1 MDWLHEDGVLVENH
15 FTEFYSPTE
24 ISVADFLNRIG
35 AAFVETFKTW
45 RDGQFP
51 ALKRSWSSDYFNKI
65 LPGSPIERKPDIILL
80 DLPPPDPLLSF
91 SSKPAESGLTWL
103 NVRSVAEVTSRG
115 TFHQTLKNT
124 IDAKTYIM
132 FLTQHDR
139 NFVPML
145 SFFGDQCLLTVT
157 DRESQQYS
165 KVLQLGDGRRDDL
178 LSFFRVLIGFMF
190 GDESLLGIDTS
201 MTRNKEDK
209 IAEISVFDDKGR
221 AETFEVVAPL
231 YSVQSLLGRG
241 TKVWQVKKGKKHY
254 VLKDSWILATRPS
267 EVATLNALKG
277 VPGVPTVIQGGVV
290 YHPELTAK
298 QNTLVPLRTT
308 LFRLTS
314 KGVTRFARERRRF
327 VEAPHAEPLTKFPN
341 RLGLCIA
348 FRDFV
353 KSESYR

>member
-1 MDWLHEDGVLVENH
+1 M
-15 FTEFYSPTE
+15 
-24 ISVADFLNRIG
+24 NRIG
-35 AAFVETFKTW
+35 EALATAFKTR

-51 ALKRSWSSDYFNKI
+51 TMKRFWSSDYFNKI
-65 LPGSPIERKPDIILL
+65 LPGSAIERKPDIVLL
-80 DLPPPDPLLSF
+80 DLPHPNASISF
-91 SSKPAESGLTWL
+91 TTKPAESGLTWL
-103 NVRSVAEVTSRG
+103 NVRSVAEVTSRD

-145 SFFGDQCLLTVT
+145 SFFSDQCILTVT

-165 KVLQLGDGRRDDL
+165 KVLQLGKGRRDDL
-178 LSFFRVLIGFMF
+178 LSFFRILIGFMF
-190 GDESLLGIDTS
+190 GDEYILGIDTS
-201 MTRNKEDK
+201 MSRDQDDK
-209 IAEISVFDDKGR
+209 ITTISVYDDKGR
-221 AETFEVVAPL
+221 AETFRVVAPL

-241 TKVWQVKKGKKHY
+241 TKVWRVEKDEKHY

-277 VPGVPTVIQGGVV
+277 IAGVPTVIQGGAV
-290 YHPELTAK
+290 YHPELTAMNK
-298 QNTLVPLRTT
+298 KLVALRTT

-327 VEAPHAEPLTKFPN
+327 VESPHAQPLTEFPS

-353 KSESYR
+353 QSELYY